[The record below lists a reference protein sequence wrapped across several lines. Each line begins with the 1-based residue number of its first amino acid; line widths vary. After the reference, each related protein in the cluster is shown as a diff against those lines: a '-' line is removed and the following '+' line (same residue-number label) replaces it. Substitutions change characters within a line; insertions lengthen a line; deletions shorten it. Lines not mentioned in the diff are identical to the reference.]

1 MGRVAPALEQWDTC
15 SQGKA
20 AAVLFHRSAGVVL
33 NETWWKWLQRERL
46 DFEPVDLLALPS
58 DLGPHNTPSQIL
70 HDLTT
75 VEELAYH

>member
-1 MGRVAPALEQWDTC
+1 
-15 SQGKA
+15 
-20 AAVLFHRSAGVVL
+20 VVL